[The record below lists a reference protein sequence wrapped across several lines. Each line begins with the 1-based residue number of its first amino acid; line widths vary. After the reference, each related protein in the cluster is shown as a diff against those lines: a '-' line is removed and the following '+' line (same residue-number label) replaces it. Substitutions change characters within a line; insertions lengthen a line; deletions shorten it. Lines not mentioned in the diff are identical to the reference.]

1 MGVKVKRERP
11 DQRRHHRVTAPLYV
25 AVGGHTM
32 RATDWSL
39 GGLRVDEYPGP
50 LPVLGQEVDLHL
62 SLPFQG
68 FDVSFTCKAEVVR
81 NDTTLQMFSVQFTEL
96 GERERE
102 LMQHFLEELVRG
114 AMVDVQDTIQR
125 IDVPVTPA
133 SLEPSKPRSAQV
145 PIRRWPIKAIAM
157 TAIYGVL
164 GVGIF
169 AYTALL
175 AYSNFYRLEVQT
187 AVISAPVE
195 AVASQAEGQ
204 VQWSGA
210 KPGDSVTSGD
220 VVIRVVDN
228 QIEREIEVAAITVKE
243 KATQLAFLKQRLED
257 EHARMRSFST
267 VTAKTLEQVKLEM
280 ESLQAQVQAAEQQHG
295 RFAHLHMKGFTTDA
309 KLEDAEKLLATLRKS
324 LEAKRVEL
332 VSQQRLAVQNGGKY
346 HYTGQNMVGETAQLE
361 AEITRAESEIDLAEK
376 KRTAMIDHKNRLAV
390 RAPFDGTLLELP
402 HVDRGAVRRGDIIAI
417 IEQRKMR
424 QVTAFL
430 NQDEV
435 LRVGQGDEVLLYV
448 PALGETLKGRVQQID
463 RTSGFVKEQNAAQN
477 PGYRWRG
484 PVDRSAKVTI
494 QFLDQARVTGDVE
507 RYRSGLP
514 VVAVF
519 PQRTTNSVMG
529 SLKQKFST
537 APGS

>member
-1 MGVKVKRERP
+1 MSVKVKRERP

-25 AVGGHTM
+25 TVDGHSL

-39 GGLRVDEYPGP
+39 GGLRLDGYPGP
-50 LPVLGQEVDLHL
+50 LPDPGAQIALHL

-68 FDVSFTCKAEVVR
+68 FDVSFTCQAEVVR
-81 NDTTLQMFSVQFTEL
+81 RDPATRMFAVQYTEI

-114 AMVDVQDTIQR
+114 SMVDVQDTIQR

-145 PIRRWPIKAIAM
+145 PLKRWPIKAIAM
-157 TAIYGVL
+157 TGLYGVI

-169 AYTALL
+169 AYTGLL

-210 KPGDSVTSGD
+210 KPGDSVAAGD

-267 VTAKTLEQVKLEM
+267 VTAKSLEQVKLEM

-295 RFAHLHMKGFTTDA
+295 RFAHLHMKGYTTDA

-324 LEAKRVEL
+324 LEAKQVEL
-332 VSQQRLAVQNGGKY
+332 ASQKKLAVQNDGKW

-376 KRTAMIDHKNRLAV
+376 KRAAMVDHKNRLAV

-402 HVDRGAVRRGDIIAI
+402 HVDRGAVRV
-417 IEQRKMR
+417 
-424 QVTAFL
+424 VT
-430 NQDEV
+430 
-435 LRVGQGDEVLLYV
+435 
-448 PALGETLKGRVQQID
+448 
-463 RTSGFVKEQNAAQN
+463 
-477 PGYRWRG
+477 
-484 PVDRSAKVTI
+484 
-494 QFLDQARVTGDVE
+494 
-507 RYRSGLP
+507 
-514 VVAVF
+514 
-519 PQRTTNSVMG
+519 
-529 SLKQKFST
+529 
-537 APGS
+537 